1 MKARV
6 KIMAKKPSQ
15 PTPVIPKASK
25 QTKDAIDLFNGKKHG
40 EDVLIMPDNRKERK
54 FKHSQYVET
63 MNDKFFNAIEGKG
76 KYVALAITTAIV
88 SYVVYWMM
96 NQ

>member
-1 MKARV
+1 
-6 KIMAKKPSQ
+6 MAKKPSQ

-25 QTKDAIDLFNGKKHG
+25 KTKDAIAFFNGKKTAVDLLEQ
-40 EDVLIMPDNRKERK
+40 EDGRKTRK
-54 FKHSQYVET
+54 FKPSVYRET
-63 MNDKFFNAIEGKG
+63 LNDKFFNAIEGKG